1 MATSIEHQIMQADK
15 LTVFTAN
22 DEVNKIVIRKYIIK
36 HWKTLTQE
44 MDNSTIL
51 FVGGIHG
58 KDTSELG
65 QNVKIQTMKNQVSCS
80 TTAFDPHLKSSLS
93 VQAKCFES

>member
-22 DEVNKIVIRKYIIK
+22 DEVNEIVIRKYTIK
-36 HWKTLTQE
+36 YWKTLTQE
-44 MDNSTIL
+44 MDNLTIL

-58 KDTSELG
+58 KDTGELG
-65 QNVKIQTMKNQVSCS
+65 RNEKIQTMKNQVR
-80 TTAFDPHLKSSLS
+80 F
-93 VQAKCFES
+93 